1 MAGAVL
7 LIPNFGAEEG
17 AGWGEPAY
25 RPVGEA
31 ETGSRP
37 SHEIV
42 QRVATWLWQSLFA
55 SGSRCLG
62 ESEHAG
68 DAFWP
73 KGLGV
78 RNPHAAFS
86 QLDVHDCAVA
96 WLNTP
101 AARQFARESECRLF
115 GADPEVVRTVH
126 DKAFAH
132 RIAVEEQL
140 LPACLAP
147 CIAVLESDALRDPD
161 AAIREIEAKLAQWP
175 DWTAGRFTLKPRFG
189 TSGRGRVAGNAGRV
203 AEASGGFARLAE
215 SGGAML
221 EPWLKRTCDLS
232 AQLWIGSDRQ
242 IVLLGTTELLVE
254 GSGLYRGHRGFVDS
268 KGRVT
273 SGNRYDE
280 ALREAAVAIAQAA
293 AAAGYHGPCGV
304 DAFAFELEPG
314 RVELRPIVEFNARF
328 TLGII
333 AIGLLR
339 RALAEIR
346 RELSLDPGGLRPF
359 LFRLDA
365 PPGGWPKPADAQD
378 ALMFPLSAENPG
390 AAARVEP
397 GLLLAHSREALDA
410 ALAIRRVSEATSS
423 DRLH

>member
-1 MAGAVL
+1 
-7 LIPNFGAEEG
+7 
-17 AGWGEPAY
+17 
-25 RPVGEA
+25 
-31 ETGSRP
+31 
-37 SHEIV
+37 
-42 QRVATWLWQSLFA
+42 
-55 SGSRCLG
+55 
-62 ESEHAG
+62 
-68 DAFWP
+68 
-73 KGLGV
+73 
-78 RNPHAAFS
+78 
-86 QLDVHDCAVA
+86 
-96 WLNTP
+96 
-101 AARQFARESECRLF
+101 
-115 GADPEVVRTVH
+115 
-126 DKAFAH
+126 
-132 RIAVEEQL
+132 
-140 LPACLAP
+140 
-147 CIAVLESDALRDPD
+147 
-161 AAIREIEAKLAQWP
+161 
-175 DWTAGRFTLKPRFG
+175 
-189 TSGRGRVAGNAGRV
+189 
-203 AEASGGFARLAE
+203 
-215 SGGAML
+215 
-221 EPWLKRTCDLS
+221 
-232 AQLWIGSDRQ
+232 
-242 IVLLGTTELLVE
+242 LLGTTELLVE
-254 GSGLYRGHRGFVDS
+254 GSGLYRGHRGFIDS

-280 ALREAAVAIAQAA
+280 ALREAAVAVAQAA

>member
-1 MAGAVL
+1 MAGDVL

-31 ETGSRP
+31 ATGSQPPR
-37 SHEIV
+37 EIV

-62 ESEHAG
+62 ELELAG

-78 RNPHAAFS
+78 RNPHAVFS
-86 QLDVHDCAVA
+86 WLDVHDCAAA

-101 AARQFARESECRLF
+101 AARQFARESECRLL
-115 GADPEVVRTVH
+115 GADPEVVRKVH

-132 RIAVEEQL
+132 RVAVAERM
-140 LPACLAP
+140 LPACLTP

-161 AAIREIEAKLAQWP
+161 AAIRGIEEKLAQWP
-175 DWTAGRFTLKPRFG
+175 SWTAGRFTLKPRFG

-203 AEASGGFARLAE
+203 AEVSGGFARLAE

-254 GSGLYRGHRGFVDS
+254 GSGLYRGHLGFVDS

-280 ALREAAVAIAQAA
+280 ALREAAVAVAHAA

-314 RVELRPIVEFNARF
+314 RIELRPIVEFNARF

-339 RALAEIR
+339 RALVEIR

-365 PPGGWPKPADAQD
+365 PSGGWPEPADAQN
-378 ALMFPLSAENPG
+378 ALMIPLSAEDPG
-390 AAARVEP
+390 AAARIEP
-397 GLLLAHSREALDA
+397 GLLLAHSREALDGV
-410 ALAIRRVSEATSS
+410 LAIRRASEATPS